1 MRIGIIADGQA
12 EYRSLP
18 KLVERI
24 ESQNKVVKT
33 LYADIQP
40 LAPISQ
46 IVAAIKSKLPI
57 LKSKS
62 VDMALILIDRE
73 NRNVCPGDWAQ
84 EIEQALE
91 KTCGQAGITS
101 FAVVV
106 KDSCYENWLV
116 SDIQVF
122 DKMPKRFSISSSN
135 IKRIEPNK
143 ADRADAQSIL
153 EKSAKGQDYDKVQD
167 SVRIMNLAD
176 PIRIASN
183 SRSFRRFLR
192 LIGHASYKDQS
203 CQPCQ

>member
-62 VDMALILIDRE
+62 VDMAVILIDRE

-153 EKSAKGQDYDKVQD
+153 EKSAKGEDYDKVQD

>member
-153 EKSAKGQDYDKVQD
+153 EKSAKGEDYDKVQD

>member
-62 VDMALILIDRE
+62 VDMAVILIDRE

-106 KDSCYENWLV
+106 KDSCYENGSIPVWQIYPNRQ
-116 SDIQVF
+116 DIDF
-122 DKMPKRFSISSSN
+122 
-135 IKRIEPNK
+135 
-143 ADRADAQSIL
+143 
-153 EKSAKGQDYDKVQD
+153 
-167 SVRIMNLAD
+167 
-176 PIRIASN
+176 
-183 SRSFRRFLR
+183 
-192 LIGHASYKDQS
+192 
-203 CQPCQ
+203 

>member
-12 EYRSLP
+12 ESRSLP

-46 IVAAIKSKLPI
+46 IVAAIKSKLSI

-153 EKSAKGQDYDKVQD
+153 EKSAKGEDYDKAQD